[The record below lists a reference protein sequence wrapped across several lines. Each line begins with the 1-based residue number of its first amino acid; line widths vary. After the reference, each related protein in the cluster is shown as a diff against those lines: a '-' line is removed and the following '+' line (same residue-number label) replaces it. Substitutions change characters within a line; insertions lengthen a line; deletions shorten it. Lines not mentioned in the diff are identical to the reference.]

1 MEGPLR
7 ENSEKEE
14 KNAKNRSLELWR
26 RKGNQ
31 KNLLK
36 WAERECSSAEGRS
49 RL

>member
-14 KNAKNRSLELWR
+14 KDAKNRSLELWR
-26 RKGNQ
+26 KKGNQ
-31 KNLLK
+31 KNPLK